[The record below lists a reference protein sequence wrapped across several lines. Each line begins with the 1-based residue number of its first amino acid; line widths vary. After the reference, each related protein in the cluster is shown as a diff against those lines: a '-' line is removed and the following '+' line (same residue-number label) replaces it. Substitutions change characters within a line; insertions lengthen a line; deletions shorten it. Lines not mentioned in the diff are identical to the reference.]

1 MTSHSDDF
9 EVAIDD
15 WASAVE
21 GWSAAALDAAQIDA
35 DFRSWEGS
43 QKHARM
49 LAGSSAAKADV
60 EIKAMDDWKDRY
72 LEAVNAQIR
81 TEKWKKALRLA
92 EAAFEAER
100 SRQST
105 LRQVR

>member
-1 MTSHSDDF
+1 MLTF
-9 EVAIDD
+9 EVGK
-15 WASAVE
+15 VHRNTPE
-21 GWSAAALDAAQIDA
+21 C
-35 DFRSWEGS
+35 
-43 QKHARM
+43 